1 MAMGVEA
8 KAEAEDS
15 VSVGHASRNVSN
27 AVNGVAIGHGAINGA
42 VSGMTPDGDSTVVLV
57 GGGKN
62 SVSVGNKANARGN
75 SSIAL
80 GDGAV
85 VQNDGGNR
93 IVNNSSMAIGTAAKT
108 VSSNNAT
115 AIGHGAF
122 VAKTATVRLLSA
134 KVPRPVR
141 KPQRRSAKKRLLKVR
156 IVWQPVLLLWPKEK
170 MPYLLVRERKQK
182 GKMRLL
188 LGMPVRQP
196 VPVLLLLVM
205 RPARQPADLCLSV
218 LVPVRA

>member
-1 MAMGVEA
+1 MGVEA

-85 VQNDGGNR
+85 VQMMAA
-93 IVNNSSMAIGTAAKT
+93 IV
-108 VSSNNAT
+108 
-115 AIGHGAF
+115 
-122 VAKTATVRLLSA
+122 
-134 KVPRPVR
+134 
-141 KPQRRSAKKRLLKVR
+141 
-156 IVWQPVLLLWPKEK
+156 
-170 MPYLLVRERKQK
+170 
-182 GKMRLL
+182 
-188 LGMPVRQP
+188 
-196 VPVLLLLVM
+196 
-205 RPARQPADLCLSV
+205 
-218 LVPVRA
+218 